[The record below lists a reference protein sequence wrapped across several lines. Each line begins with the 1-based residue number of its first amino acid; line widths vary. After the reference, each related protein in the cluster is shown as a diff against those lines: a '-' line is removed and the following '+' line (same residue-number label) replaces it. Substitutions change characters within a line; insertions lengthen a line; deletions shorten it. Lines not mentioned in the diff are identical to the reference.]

1 MQVKEIMTTAPI
13 TITKNTLLPEALE
26 LMQGNS
32 IRRLLVVDDKG
43 KLIDIVTKKD
53 LNEVSASP
61 ATSLSIFELN
71 YLLAKTTIGDI
82 LKVRKDRPGTLVTI
96 DENALVGQAAVLL
109 REYKIGGLPVMSGDK
124 VVGIVTES
132 DIFDVFITVMGY
144 KEPGTRLI
152 IEIEE
157 DKEGTI
163 KDISEIIFNNHG
175 NIQKLLAYLN
185 KEGKYMIELRITSEN
200 DEKIIK
206 ELKEKSYVIKN
217 IVSWKDGEEKWVQK
231 KLV

>member
-13 TITKNTLLPEALE
+13 TITKNTLLPDALE
-26 LMQGNS
+26 LMQDNN
-32 IRRLLVVDDKG
+32 IRRLLVIDEKG

-82 LKVRKDRPGTLVTI
+82 LKVRQDRPKILVTI
-96 DENALVGQAAVLL
+96 DEDALVGQAAVLL
-109 REYKIGGLPVMSGDK
+109 REHKIGGLPVMRGEE

-132 DIFDVFITVMGY
+132 DIFDVFVMVMGY
-144 KEPGTRLI
+144 KEPGTRII
-152 IEIEE
+152 IEIKE

-163 KDISEIIFNNHG
+163 KDISEIIFRNHG

-200 DEKIIK
+200 DEQIVS
-206 ELKEKSYVIKN
+206 ELKEKGYLIKN
-217 IVSWKDGEEKWVQK
+217 IVS
-231 KLV
+231 

>member
-13 TITKNTLLPEALE
+13 TITRKTLLPDALD
-26 LMQGNS
+26 LMQENN
-32 IRRLLVVDDKG
+32 IRRLLVVDENG
-43 KLIDIVTKKD
+43 KLVDIVTKKD

-82 LKVRKDRPGTLVTI
+82 LKVRKDRPDRLVTI
-96 DENALVGQAAVLL
+96 DGDALVGQAAVLL
-109 REYKIGGLPVMSGDK
+109 REYKIGGLPVMSGEK

-132 DIFDVFITVMGY
+132 DIFDVFVSVMGY
-144 KEPGTRLI
+144 KEPGTRII
-152 IEIEE
+152 IEVEE

-163 KDISEIIFNNHG
+163 KEISEIIFNNHG

-185 KEGKYMIELRITSEN
+185 KEEKYMIEIRITSGN
-200 DEKIIK
+200 DEKIIA
-206 ELKEKSYVIKN
+206 ELKEKGYLIKN
-217 IVSWKDGEEKWVQK
+217 VVSWSKIRRKNEY
-231 KLV
+231 

>member
-13 TITKNTLLPEALE
+13 TITKSTLLADALE
-26 LMQGNS
+26 LMQESN

-71 YLLAKTTIGDI
+71 YLLAKTTIADI

-96 DENALVGQAAVLL
+96 DEDALVGQAAVLL
-109 REYKIGGLPVMSGDK
+109 REYKIGGLPVMRGED

-144 KEPGTRLI
+144 KEPGTRMI
-152 IEIEE
+152 IEIQE

-163 KDISEIIFNNHG
+163 KDISEIIYTNQG

-185 KEGKYMIELRITSEN
+185 KEGKYMIEMRISSEN
-200 DEKIIK
+200 DDKIIN

-217 IVSWKDGEEKWVQK
+217 IVK
-231 KLV
+231 